1 MKKKKLDKWNRP
13 AVSFETNSLK
23 EGSRKSE
30 NSQNP
35 PLEKKQN
42 EQKDETKI
50 YLRSVKRGKVLLIVA
65 KQR

>member
-1 MKKKKLDKWNRP
+1 MNELRHVSVTKKHEKEEPDKWNRP

-35 PLEKKQN
+35 LLDKK
-42 EQKDETKI
+42 TK
-50 YLRSVKRGKVLLIVA
+50 
-65 KQR
+65 